1 MLVAIDGPAGSGKS
15 SVARIVAKRLGMV
28 HLDTGATYRA
38 VAHQAL
44 NLNYNLKDVSSLI
57 KVAGQ
62 VEITPEGVKIAGNEI
77 YDEEL
82 RVPEVSAAASEV
94 SVHPGVRQVLVQRQR
109 EAALKAG
116 DAVMEGRDI
125 GTVVLP
131 DAQFKFFLF
140 ASPEERARR
149 RALQSGTEEE
159 MESVRRAL
167 LLRDKKDI
175 ERETS
180 PLKPADGAIVIDTT
194 DLSLEEVVVQILAV
208 VERSR

>member
-38 VAHQAL
+38 VAYQAL
-44 NLNYNLKDVSSLI
+44 NLNYNLNDEGNLA

-62 VEITPEGVKIAGNEI
+62 VEITPEGVRVAGNEI
-77 YDEEL
+77 HDEEL

-194 DLSLEEVVVQILAV
+194 DLSLEEVVVQILTV

>member
-38 VAHQAL
+38 VAYQAL
-44 NLNYNLKDVSSLI
+44 NLNYNLKDERGLA
-57 KVAGQ
+57 KVAEQ
-62 VEITPEGVKIAGNEI
+62 VEITPEGVRVAGNEI
-77 YDEEL
+77 HDEEL

-94 SVHPGVRQVLVQRQR
+94 SVHPGVRRVLVQRQR

-131 DAQFKFFLF
+131 DAQFKFFLS

-149 RALQSGTEEE
+149 RALQSGTGEE

-180 PLKPADGAIVIDTT
+180 PLKPADGAVVIDTT
-194 DLSLEEVVVQILAV
+194 DLSLEEVVAWILA
-208 VERSR
+208 EIEKFR